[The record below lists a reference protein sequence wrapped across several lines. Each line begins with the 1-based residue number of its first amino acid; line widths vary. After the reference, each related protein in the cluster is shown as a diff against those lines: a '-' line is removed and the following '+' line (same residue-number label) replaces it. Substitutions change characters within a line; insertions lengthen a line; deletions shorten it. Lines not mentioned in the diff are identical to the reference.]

1 MSNCAI
7 MEIMKNSAVG
17 VKMETFKDVVERYLS
32 QMKRMN
38 KILHSGFDC
47 LDQRIDGFMAGEL
60 IVIAS
65 RPGIGKSA
73 FALNI
78 AYKMASQDRK
88 VLFFTLDTS
97 NNHLL
102 IRLYSILTGIP
113 VDKIRN
119 KQLGNDDLKKIKG
132 LKKVNALDN
141 ILPIDRARYL
151 FEITELIKDTS
162 PDVVII
168 DYLQLIKTGDAYQL
182 RYQELSDITAELKFL
197 AKNLNTPIILLSQL
211 SRDVE
216 KKSDKKPSLSDLQG
230 STDIEAIADKVI
242 LLSENAK
249 TNTIEVIVAKNRN
262 GDTGSA
268 EFVFNKETL
277 TFKCDFNIRI

>member
-1 MSNCAI
+1 
-7 MEIMKNSAVG
+7 MK
-17 VKMETFKDVVERYLS
+17 TFKDIMDYYLS
-32 QMKRMN
+32 HMKRIN
-38 KILHSGFDC
+38 KVLQSGFDC
-47 LDQRIDGFMAGEL
+47 LDGRTGGFMAGEL
-60 IVIAS
+60 VVIAS

-119 KQLGNDDLKKIKG
+119 KQLGNDDLKKIKS

-141 ILPIDRARYL
+141 ILPIDKARYL

-168 DYLQLIKTGDAYQL
+168 DYLQLIKTGDEYQL

-197 AKNLNTPIILLSQL
+197 AKDLDIPIILLSQL

-277 TFKCDFNIRI
+277 AFKCDFNIRI